1 MINFFQRN
9 ALRVFSSFL
18 LISSFNLHS
27 EERSD
32 ADSFFGREAPNYP
45 SPDNLI
51 GWIDSREILDLNG
64 EWSYIVDP
72 MNNGLPESSFFG
84 GFPKNKTQ
92 KTGMELIE
100 YNFETASKIQ
110 IPGAWN
116 AEDEKLFFYR
126 GPVWL
131 YKKFNY
137 SPKLNALTHL
147 YIEGSNFTTK
157 IFLNGSI
164 VGEFK
169 GGYVPFNFDISKH
182 LKKGENILLVQT
194 DNTLSESTVPTKKTD
209 WWPWGGIV
217 GDVYIVETPQQFIQN
232 AYLQLNPENLS
243 EAFFKLEMNKQF
255 SGHKIK
261 LEIPELQ
268 FKAEYMTNSLGL
280 IKEDIKITP
289 QFWSPSNPK
298 LYKVIISSNAETIS
312 DDIGFRSIKT
322 QGQKIYLN
330 NQEIKFKGISMHSEP
345 IGISGPAFSVEHF
358 RELLTTAKDLNIN
371 FIRAAHYPYT
381 RHLAKVAD
389 QFGLMLWEEIPV
401 YWNIDWSNDETLDI
415 AKNQIARLVKR
426 DQNRASVVVWSVANE
441 TPLSNPRM
449 KFLNTLITDIEK
461 FDSTRLTT
469 AALLSGSEEQFR
481 SLVIVLALQGAK
493 SEWVDANEKYIF
505 QSILDQANI
514 AVDTQLN
521 FSISIEDPLGDS
533 IDLISY
539 NEYFGWYYVTFFTEQ
554 MNISEGTLRKLM
566 FEVMPN
572 IKITSPFDKP
582 IHISEFGAGAKYGNH
597 TNKIWS
603 EEYQAN
609 LYKHQL
615 DMLSKNPQI
624 QGISPWVLK
633 DFRAMLRPLP
643 GIQDFY
649 NRKGLIDEQGNKKQ
663 AFDVLAD
670 FYENKWNEQIS
681 AN

>member
-1 MINFFQRN
+1 MVNITILRTFF
-9 ALRVFSSFL
+9 SFL
-18 LISSFNLHS
+18 LIFAFNLHS
-27 EERSD
+27 EDQSD
-32 ADSFFGREAPNYP
+32 ADSFFGREAPVYP
-45 SPDNLI
+45 SSDHLI
-51 GWIDSREILDLNG
+51 GWIDSRQIQSLNG

-84 GFPKNKTQ
+84 GFPKNKIQ

-116 AEDEKLFFYR
+116 AIDERLFFYR

-137 SPKLNALTHL
+137 SPKKEALTHL

-164 VGEFK
+164 IGEFE
-169 GGYVPFNFDISKH
+169 GGYVPFNFNISKY
-182 LKKGENILLVQT
+182 LKEGENILLVQT
-194 DNTLSESTVPTKKTD
+194 DNTLDESSVPTQKTV

-217 GDVYIVETPQQFIQN
+217 GDVYVVETPKQFIQN
-232 AYLQLNPENLS
+232 AYLQLNPDDFSAVL
-243 EAFFKLEMNKQF
+243 FKLEMNKES
-255 SGHKIK
+255 SGHIIK

-268 FKAEYMTNSLGL
+268 FKAEYKTNSLGA
-280 IKEDIKITP
+280 ISENIKINP
-289 QFWSPSNPK
+289 QLWSPLSPK
-298 LYKVIISSNAETIS
+298 LYEVTISSNAETIS
-312 DDIGFRSIKT
+312 DKIGFRSIQTK
-322 QGQKIYLN
+322 GQKIYLN
-330 NQEIKFKGISMHSEP
+330 NSEIQFKGIAMHSEP
-345 IGISGPAFSVEHF
+345 IGIPGPAFSKEHF
-358 RELLTTAKDLNIN
+358 QKLLLTAKDLNIN

-389 QFGLMLWEEIPV
+389 QLGLMLWEEVPV
-401 YWNIDWSNDETLDI
+401 YWNIDWDNSNTLNI
-415 AKNQIARLVKR
+415 AKNQITRLVQR

-441 TPLSNPRM
+441 TPLSSSRM
-449 KFLNTLITDIEK
+449 RFLKTLLDEIEIN
-461 FDSTRLTT
+461 DSSRLST

-481 SLVIVLALQGAK
+481 SLVLVLALQGSK
-493 SEWVDANEKYIF
+493 SQWVTPKEKAIF
-505 QSILDQANI
+505 QLILDQANI
-514 AVDTQLN
+514 PIDSELS
-521 FSISIEDPLGDS
+521 FSLSIDDPLGES
-533 IDLISY
+533 VDLISY
-539 NEYFGWYYVTFFTEQ
+539 NEYFGWYYVTFFTDQ
-554 MNISEGTLRKLM
+554 MKISEGTLRKLM
-566 FEVMPN
+566 FEVMPD
-572 IKITSPFDKP
+572 IKISSSFDKP

-603 EEYQAN
+603 EEYQAK

-615 DMLSKNPQI
+615 EMLSNNPQI
-624 QGISPWVLK
+624 QGISPWVFK

-649 NRKGLIDEQGNKKQ
+649 NRKGLIDENGNKKE

-670 FYENKWNEQIS
+670 FYENKWNK
-681 AN
+681 

>member
-1 MINFFQRN
+1 MGNIIISRTFF
-9 ALRVFSSFL
+9 SFL
-18 LISSFNLHS
+18 LIFAFYLHS
-27 EERSD
+27 EDQSD
-32 ADSFFGREAPNYP
+32 ADSFFGREAPVYP
-45 SPDNLI
+45 SSDHLI
-51 GWIDSREILDLNG
+51 GWIDSRQIQSLNG

-84 GFPKNKTQ
+84 GFPKNKIQ

-116 AEDEKLFFYR
+116 AIDERLFFYR

-137 SPKLNALTHL
+137 SPKKEALTHL

-164 VGEFK
+164 VGEFE
-169 GGYVPFNFDISKH
+169 GGYVPFNFNISKY
-182 LKKGENILLVQT
+182 LKEGENILLVQT
-194 DNTLSESTVPTKKTD
+194 DNTLDESSVPTQKTD

-217 GDVYIVETPQQFIQN
+217 GDVYVVETPKQFIQN
-232 AYLQLNPENLS
+232 AYLQLNPDDFSAVL
-243 EAFFKLEMNKQF
+243 FKLEMNKES
-255 SGHKIK
+255 SGHIIK

-268 FKAEYMTNSLGL
+268 FKAEYKTNSLGA
-280 IKEDIKITP
+280 ISENIKINP
-289 QFWSPSNPK
+289 QLWSPLSPK
-298 LYKVIISSNAETIS
+298 LYEVKISSEAETIS
-312 DDIGFRSIKT
+312 DKIGFRSIQTK
-322 QGQKIYLN
+322 GQKIYLN
-330 NQEIKFKGISMHSEP
+330 NSEIQFKGIAMHSEP
-345 IGISGPAFSVEHF
+345 IGIPGPAFSKEHF
-358 RELLTTAKDLNIN
+358 QKLLLTAKDLNIN

-389 QFGLMLWEEIPV
+389 QLGLMLWEEVPV
-401 YWNIDWSNDETLDI
+401 YWNIDWDNSNTLNI
-415 AKNQIARLVKR
+415 AKNQITRLVQR

-441 TPLSNPRM
+441 TPLSSSRM
-449 KFLNTLITDIEK
+449 RFLKTLLDEIEIN
-461 FDSTRLTT
+461 DSSRLST

-481 SLVIVLALQGAK
+481 SLVLVLALQGSK
-493 SEWVDANEKYIF
+493 SQWVTPKEKAIF
-505 QSILDQANI
+505 QLILDQANI
-514 AVDTQLN
+514 PIDSELS
-521 FSISIEDPLGDS
+521 FSLSIDDPLGES
-533 IDLISY
+533 VDLISY
-539 NEYFGWYYVTFFTEQ
+539 NEYFGWYYVTFFTDQ
-554 MNISEGTLRKLM
+554 MKISEGTLRKLM
-566 FEVMPN
+566 FEVMPD
-572 IKITSPFDKP
+572 IKISSSFNKP

-603 EEYQAN
+603 EEYQAK

-615 DMLSKNPQI
+615 EMLSNNPQI
-624 QGISPWVLK
+624 QGISPWVFK

-649 NRKGLIDEQGNKKQ
+649 NRKGLIDENGNKKE

-670 FYENKWNEQIS
+670 FYENKWNK
-681 AN
+681 

>member
-1 MINFFQRN
+1 MGNIIISRTFF
-9 ALRVFSSFL
+9 SFL
-18 LISSFNLHS
+18 LIFAFYLHS
-27 EERSD
+27 EDQSD
-32 ADSFFGREAPNYP
+32 ADSFFGREAPVYP
-45 SPDNLI
+45 SSDHLI
-51 GWIDSREILDLNG
+51 GWIDSRQIQSLNG

-84 GFPKNKTQ
+84 GFPKNKIQ

-116 AEDEKLFFYR
+116 AIDERLFFYR

-137 SPKLNALTHL
+137 SPKKEALTHL

-164 VGEFK
+164 VGEFE
-169 GGYVPFNFDISKH
+169 GGYVPFNFNISKY
-182 LKKGENILLVQT
+182 LKEGENILLVQT
-194 DNTLSESTVPTKKTD
+194 DNTLNESSVPTQKTD

-217 GDVYIVETPQQFIQN
+217 GDVYVVETPKQFIQN
-232 AYLQLNPENLS
+232 AYLQLNPDDFS
-243 EAFFKLEMNKQF
+243 EVLFKLKMNKES
-255 SGHKIK
+255 SGHIIK

-268 FKAEYMTNSLGL
+268 FMAEYKTNSFGA
-280 IKEDIKITP
+280 ISENIKINP
-289 QFWSPSNPK
+289 QLWSPLSPK
-298 LYKVIISSNAETIS
+298 LYEVKISSEAETIS
-312 DDIGFRSIKT
+312 DKIGFRSIQTK
-322 QGQKIYLN
+322 GQKIYLN
-330 NQEIKFKGISMHSEP
+330 NSEIQFKGIAMHSEP
-345 IGISGPAFSVEHF
+345 IGIPGPAFSKEHF
-358 RELLTTAKDLNIN
+358 QKLLLTAKDLNIN

-389 QFGLMLWEEIPV
+389 QLGLMLWEEVPV
-401 YWNIDWSNDETLDI
+401 YWNIDWDNSNTLNI
-415 AKNQIARLVKR
+415 AKNQIKRLVQR

-441 TPLSNPRM
+441 TPLSSSRM
-449 KFLNTLITDIEK
+449 KFLKALLAEIEIN
-461 FDSTRLTT
+461 DSSRLST

-481 SLVIVLALQGAK
+481 SLVLVLALQGAK
-493 SEWVDANEKYIF
+493 SQWVSPKEKAIF
-505 QSILDQANI
+505 QLILDQANI
-514 AVDTQLN
+514 PIDSELS
-521 FSISIEDPLGDS
+521 FSLSIDDPLGES
-533 IDLISY
+533 VDLISY
-539 NEYFGWYYVTFFTEQ
+539 NEYFGWYYVTFFTDQ
-554 MNISEGTLRKLM
+554 MMISEGTLRKLM
-566 FEVMPN
+566 FEVMPD
-572 IKITSPFDKP
+572 IKISSSFDKP

-615 DMLSKNPQI
+615 EMLSNNPQI
-624 QGISPWVLK
+624 QGISPWVFK

-649 NRKGLIDEQGNKKQ
+649 NRKGLIDESGNKKE
-663 AFDVLAD
+663 AFKVLAD
-670 FYENKWNEQIS
+670 FYENKWDK
-681 AN
+681 

>member
-1 MINFFQRN
+1 MGSIIISRTFF
-9 ALRVFSSFL
+9 SFL
-18 LISSFNLHS
+18 LIFAFYLHS
-27 EERSD
+27 EDQSD
-32 ADSFFGREAPNYP
+32 ADSFFGREAPVYP
-45 SPDNLI
+45 SSDHLI
-51 GWIDSREILDLNG
+51 GWIDSRQIQSLNG

-84 GFPKNKTQ
+84 GFPKNKIQ

-116 AEDEKLFFYR
+116 AIDERLFFYR

-137 SPKLNALTHL
+137 SPKKEALTHL

-164 VGEFK
+164 VGEFE
-169 GGYVPFNFDISKH
+169 GGYVPFNFNISKY
-182 LKKGENILLVQT
+182 LKEGENILLVQT
-194 DNTLSESTVPTKKTD
+194 DNTLNESSVPTQKTD

-217 GDVYIVETPQQFIQN
+217 GDVYVVETPKQFIQN
-232 AYLQLNPENLS
+232 AYLQLNPDDFS
-243 EAFFKLEMNKQF
+243 EVLFKLKMNKE
-255 SGHKIK
+255 STGHIIK

-268 FKAEYMTNSLGL
+268 FMAEYKTNSFGA
-280 IKEDIKITP
+280 ISENIKINP
-289 QFWSPSNPK
+289 QLWSPLSPK
-298 LYKVIISSNAETIS
+298 LYEVKISSEAETIF
-312 DDIGFRSIKT
+312 DKIGFRSIQTK
-322 QGQKIYLN
+322 GQKIYLN
-330 NQEIKFKGISMHSEP
+330 NSEIQFKGIAMHSEP
-345 IGISGPAFSVEHF
+345 IGIPGPAFSKEHF
-358 RELLTTAKDLNIN
+358 QKLLLTAKDLNIN

-389 QFGLMLWEEIPV
+389 QLGLMLWEEVPV
-401 YWNIDWSNDETLDI
+401 YWNIDWDNSNTLNI
-415 AKNQIARLVKR
+415 AKNQITRLVQR

-441 TPLSNPRM
+441 TPLSSSRM
-449 KFLNTLITDIEK
+449 KFLKALLAEIEIN
-461 FDSTRLTT
+461 DSSRLST

-481 SLVIVLALQGAK
+481 SLVLVLALQGAK
-493 SEWVDANEKYIF
+493 SQWVSPKEKAIF
-505 QSILDQANI
+505 QLILDQANI
-514 AVDTQLN
+514 PIDSELS
-521 FSISIEDPLGDS
+521 FSLSIDDPLGES
-533 IDLISY
+533 VDLISY
-539 NEYFGWYYVTFFTEQ
+539 NEYFGWYYVTFFTDQ
-554 MNISEGTLRKLM
+554 MMISEGTLRKLM
-566 FEVMPN
+566 FEVMPD
-572 IKITSPFDKP
+572 IKISSSFDKP

-603 EEYQAN
+603 EEYQAK

-615 DMLSKNPQI
+615 EMLSNNPQI

-649 NRKGLIDEQGNKKQ
+649 NRKGLIDESGNKKE
-663 AFDVLAD
+663 AFKVLAD
-670 FYENKWNEQIS
+670 FYENKWDK
-681 AN
+681 